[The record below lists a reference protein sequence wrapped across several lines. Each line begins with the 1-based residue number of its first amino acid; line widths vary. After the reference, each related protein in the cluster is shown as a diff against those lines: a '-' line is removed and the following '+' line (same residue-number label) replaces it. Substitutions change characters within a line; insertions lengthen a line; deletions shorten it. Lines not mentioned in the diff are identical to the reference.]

1 MIFDQENMFYDKTK
15 TVATSN
21 VIANVGGGDAV
32 DPLFLAVCS
41 DAAETAALSFVL
53 ETSDQE
59 GFGAKDTLAT
69 FTSAANAKG
78 LIIAAKVPYGAK
90 AFLRLTCAGTPK
102 GNITAGLTET
112 VPNWKF

>member
-1 MIFDQENMFYDKTK
+1 MRFDQENMFYDKTK

-32 DPLFLAVCS
+32 DPLFVAIFS
-41 DAAETAALSFVL
+41 DAAETAPLDFVL
-53 ETSDQE
+53 ETSDTE
-59 GFGAKDTLAT
+59 GGAYTALAT
-69 FTSAANAKG
+69 FTTVANEKG
-78 LIIAAKVPYGAK
+78 LLVKAKLPYGAK
-90 AFLRLTCAGTPK
+90 AFLRLTCSGSPK